1 MATKYKNG
9 LLRSLRFVLPIII
22 KIDLRKAWC
31 FDIYIHYTLF
41 LKTQFFDN
49 LFLFSLPLVHICLS
63 THLFFQLYIFKSDIN
78 DIPILFFESLFSIA
92 NMKFLAIA
100 TVLERKLRNDPW
112 IS

>member
-63 THLFFQLYIFKSDIN
+63 THLFFSCIFSNRISTTYPFFFSNLYSQLQ
-78 DIPILFFESLFSIA
+78 
-92 NMKFLAIA
+92 
-100 TVLERKLRNDPW
+100 T
-112 IS
+112 